1 MEQTFFCSLKREHR
15 ASYVSKMASLLK
27 PGGKLAGLLFN
38 HEFAFEG
45 PPYGG
50 SSEEYQQ
57 LFQPYF
63 EIIHFEKAKNSIK
76 PRMNR
81 EHFVLMRKPI

>member
-1 MEQTFFCSLKREHR
+1 MEQTFFCSLKRELR

-63 EIIHFEKAKNSIK
+63 ELIHFEKAKNSIK